1 MAVGDDQDQPQRT
14 PTQRPKKSSTNAQHP
29 TNNADIKDWP
39 NSGSAPRA
47 RRTRKSQAASA
58 ETPKSS
64 HEQQQRQLG
73 GCLSAP
79 RCVCAPE
86 GCSRHFCP
94 SGQGTAE
101 SGRHAGHTQSS
112 RENKNERP
120 FARGAKRGPRRRR
133 TRRPRTTARGS
144 ARRSNVPLPE
154 LPPPILPIP
163 AHRSSLP

>member
-1 MAVGDDQDQPQRT
+1 MAVGDEKDQRQRT
-14 PTQRPKKSSTNAQHP
+14 PKKLSTNAQHP

-39 NSGSAPRA
+39 NSGGAPRA
-47 RRTRKSQAASA
+47 RRTRKSQVASA
-58 ETPKSS
+58 ETPKSR

-79 RCVCAPE
+79 RCVCAFE

-94 SGQGTAE
+94 SGQAGATQGTPKA
-101 SGRHAGHTQSS
+101 HTKTATAGL
-112 RENKNERP
+112 

-133 TRRPRTTARGS
+133 TRRPKTAAQGS

-154 LPPPILPIP
+154 LPPPILHIP
-163 AHRSSLP
+163 AHRSSLPSGFLF

>member
-1 MAVGDDQDQPQRT
+1 MAVGDDQDQRQRT
-14 PTQRPKKSSTNAQHP
+14 RTHSLKKSSTNAQHS

-39 NSGSAPRA
+39 NSGDAPRA
-47 RRTRKSQAASA
+47 RRTRKSQGASA

-79 RCVCAPE
+79 RCACALE
-86 GCSRHFCP
+86 RCSRHFWP

-101 SGRHAGHTQSS
+101 GGRHAGYTQSS

-120 FARGAKRGPRRRR
+120 FRAGAKRGPRRRR
-133 TRRPRTTARGS
+133 TRRPRTTAQGS

-154 LPPPILPIP
+154 LPRPIPHIP